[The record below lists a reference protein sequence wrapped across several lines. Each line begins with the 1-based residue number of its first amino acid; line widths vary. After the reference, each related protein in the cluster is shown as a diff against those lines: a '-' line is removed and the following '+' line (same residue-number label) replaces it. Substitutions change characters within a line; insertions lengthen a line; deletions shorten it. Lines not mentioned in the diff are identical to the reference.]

1 MTGASQ
7 PPPDPFKKALTEAT
21 RAMANRP
28 ELDVTFGVDSAG
40 ASGDAIRLPHVP
52 RRLND
57 DSILR
62 IRGTADALAL
72 KLRFHDE
79 STHRHF
85 APEGPTARELYECME
100 TARCEALGVRAMPG
114 CASNIDAK
122 ISADLKSFV
131 ASDPEDVASVPLAT
145 AVGHLIRQRATGRK
159 LPSVAA
165 HVVEL
170 WRGHIEEHAGETL
183 DRIDSVLEC
192 QEDFGR
198 LSRQLISDLGF
209 GEQLGEDPDAD
220 APENPEDPEEAD
232 DGGDGDS
239 ASEEGPSDDME
250 LQPDSA
256 EDRDDSDVEMIHTDG
271 EVSDEDDTENASDAE
286 TPPDPPVILPI
297 SDADPDYRVFT
308 TEFDEEVSASELA
321 EPEELERLRSYLDQ
335 QLEPLKGAVSK
346 LANRLQRR
354 LQAQQNRSWQ
364 FDMEEGILDTGRLA
378 RIVAN
383 PTTPLSFKVERD
395 IKFLDTVVTILLD
408 NSGSMRGRPISI
420 SAICADVLAQ
430 TLERCQVKCEI
441 LGFTT
446 RAWKGGKSREK
457 WLAAGRPQTPG
468 RLNDIRHVVYKAAD
482 APWRRARPGL
492 GLMMKEGILKE
503 NIDGEALEWAYRRIV
518 RRPEQR
524 HILMVISDGAPV
536 DDSTLSVNSANY
548 LEKHLRDVI
557 AMIEDRRVVEL
568 IAIGIGHDV
577 NRYYR
582 RAVTITDAEQLAGVM
597 TEQLAAL
604 FDRDPVS
611 AGQIRSCPA
620 A

>member
-1 MTGASQ
+1 MAGDTQSPSGS
-7 PPPDPFKKALTEAT
+7 FRKALSEAT

-28 ELDVTFGVDSAG
+28 ELEVTFGVDSPG
-40 ASGDAIRLPHVP
+40 ASGDTVRLPHVP
-52 RRLND
+52 RRLKD

-62 IRGTADALAL
+62 LRGTADALAL
-72 KLRFHDE
+72 RLRFHDE
-79 STHRHF
+79 STHRHLV
-85 APEGPTARELYECME
+85 PEGPTARELYESME
-100 TARCEALGVRAMPG
+100 SARCEALGVRAMPG
-114 CASNIDAK
+114 CAVNIDAK
-122 ISADLKSFV
+122 ITADLENIFAKDQDD
-131 ASDPEDVASVPLAT
+131 AAT
-145 AVGHLIRQRATGRK
+145 APLSIALGHLIRYRATGRA
-159 LPSVAA
+159 LPSLAA

-170 WRGHIEEHAGETL
+170 WRGHIEAHAGKTL
-183 DRIDSVLEC
+183 DRIDQAMDS
-192 QEDFGR
+192 QEDFAR
-198 LSRQLISDLGF
+198 LSRQIISDLGF
-209 GEQLGEDPDAD
+209 GDQLGEDPDSEA
-220 APENPEDPEEAD
+220 PEDPQDAEQED
-232 DGGDGDS
+232 DGGEGESAADQDS
-239 ASEEGPSDDME
+239 SDDIEHRPEASE
-250 LQPDSA
+250 
-256 EDRDDSDVEMIHTDG
+256 DDSDADAELIQTEGDIPDADD
-271 EVSDEDDTENASDAE
+271 DEYQSDADM
-286 TPPDPPVILPI
+286 PPNPPESVHV
-297 SDADPDYRVFT
+297 SDADPDYKVFT
-308 TEFDEEVSASELA
+308 TEFDEEVMATDLA

-335 QLEPLKGAVSK
+335 QLEPLKGAVAR

-383 PTTPLSFKVERD
+383 PTTPLSFKVERN
-395 IKFLDTVVTILLD
+395 IKFRDTIVTILLD

-420 SAICADVLAQ
+420 AAICADVLAQ

-446 RAWKGGKSREK
+446 RGWKGGRSREK
-457 WLAAGRPQTPG
+457 WLLEDRPQTPG
-468 RLNDIRHVVYKAAD
+468 RLNDIRHVIYKAAD

-503 NIDGEALEWAYRRIV
+503 NIDGEALEWAYRRIM

-557 AMIEDRRVVEL
+557 AMIENSRFAEL

-604 FDRDPVS
+604 FDDDEPATGRM
-611 AGQIRSCPA
+611 RTRPA